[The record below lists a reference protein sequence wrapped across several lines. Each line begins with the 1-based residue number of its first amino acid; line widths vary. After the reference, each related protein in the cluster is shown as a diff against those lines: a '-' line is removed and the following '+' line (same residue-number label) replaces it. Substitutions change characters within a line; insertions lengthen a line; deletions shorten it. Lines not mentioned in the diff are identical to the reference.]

1 MKNIS
6 PKDDYFDLEDIKFGA
21 VRGRVPH
28 FFMYIYL
35 LF

>member
-1 MKNIS
+1 MI
-6 PKDDYFDLEDIKFGA
+6 YFDLEDIKFGA